1 MASAV
6 VGTLRILLEANAAK
20 VESEFDKATLKI
32 GQFDKFTQ
40 NAGKNLN
47 RMLDSFSGQKIVSE
61 ATSMA
66 AAVQKVGGVSA
77 LTDRELKRVAAT
89 VNEATAK
96 LRAMGAEI
104 PPSIQKLSTEMGHLG
119 NTSVTTGTRL
129 GGLSG
134 ILGKLGP
141 LLPIASVAGLATGLV
156 RLGTDALESA
166 SRITDLSAKTGIGT
180 VAIQRMEA
188 VAKQTGSSLET
199 FTSAAFKLGVNVA
212 EGTNKARDAV
222 TALGLS
228 YETLRAMRP
237 EDQFA
242 AVVKALESVEST
254 QERNRLGVALFGKQF
269 AEIAASIE
277 QGYSEI
283 ANAATVS
290 SDAQIRA
297 LDRAGD
303 RWQKFKSDFGTVVT
317 SVLGEFV
324 LLVDGLNAAW
334 NKLKIFQI
342 AEVIGTGLSAG
353 LSPQQILIGIANG
366 MNKVASAAKDIEL
379 PTKQAAKATDELGAA
394 QGRTTRSSE
403 RLVFAKRQV
412 VAETEKIIPLTR
424 NLAMVW
430 SLGTWEEFPVTMR
443 DSAAAIHE
451 AVAAMIPLESSGA
464 SVAQQFDVA
473 LAPAMR
479 QFEGELNEMGDSA
492 VRNVGKLESAFAGV
506 AQSIVAAI
514 QGGGNILQA
523 AGSQL
528 GLNLANKFVKNFG
541 DNIMGALPDVLGSAI
556 NALIPGLGALLGPL
570 ISKIGGFFKGLFGI
584 DPAIKAARTELEG
597 FQAQLRKGLTDQQRI
612 ESGNEQWKMDII
624 AIRDAFL
631 KVGKSEEEALKAAEA
646 LWDTDNPERSKRAME
661 EIQRVLDQIAREASG
676 VTNEIEDIADAI
688 ENIPDRRVNVE
699 VDYTPGEF
707 PTTPGGGPETPE
719 GPAVPPPGF
728 DPANSGLAS
737 SNLNFSPVSASA
749 MSGLAAT
756 PIAPVSPSPVPL
768 SRTQSV
774 VQNMVLPVLVVD
786 RTESDTL
793 VRATERHM
801 AERGIKGN
809 EFGLR
814 EVLTGIIEQVVES
827 KMGLARG

>member
-40 NAGKNLN
+40 NAGRNLN

-77 LTDRELKRVAAT
+77 LTERELRRVAFT

-96 LRAMGAEI
+96 LRAMGAEV
-104 PPSIQKLSTEMGHLG
+104 PPSIQKLSNEMGHLG
-119 NTSVTTGTRL
+119 NQSVVAGSKL
-129 GGLSG
+129 GGLSSAFRV
-134 ILGKLGP
+134 LGP
-141 LLPIASVAGLATGLV
+141 LLPVTSIAGVVTGLV
-156 RLGTDALESA
+156 SMAKSTISAADATGDLATKFRISTTAAQQFQFIADQTGTQVEVLAKA
-166 SRITDLSAKTGIGT
+166 SRTLAKNI
-180 VAIQRMEA
+180 
-188 VAKQTGSSLET
+188 
-199 FTSAAFKLGVNVA
+199 A
-212 EGTNKARDAV
+212 EGDDSTVGALRS
-222 TALGLS
+222 LGLS
-228 YETLRAMRP
+228 VSELAAMSP
-237 EDQFA
+237 EDQFY
-242 AVVKALESVEST
+242 AVGRALKNVADEGTQTSLAMELLGGRGAEALGAINSGMDELAKKAPVMNAEIVKALGGLQDDFDNFIAQQKNSFGEW
-254 QERNRLGVALFGKQF
+254 LGLWAVLIREGPQKTLRVYRELTG
-269 AEIAASIE
+269 EINP
-277 QGYSEI
+277 EI
-283 ANAATVS
+283 
-290 SDAQIRA
+290 
-297 LDRAGD
+297 
-303 RWQKFKSDFGTVVT
+303 
-317 SVLGEFV
+317 
-324 LLVDGLNAAW
+324 
-334 NKLKIFQI
+334 
-342 AEVIGTGLSAG
+342 
-353 LSPQQILIGIANG
+353 
-366 MNKVASAAKDIEL
+366 KDITKNLKDQHSSVKDLTMSEEEMARISREL
-379 PTKQAAKATDELGAA
+379 TDSVNRRSGGTRQLTGAQREL
-394 QGRTTRSSE
+394 
-403 RLVFAKRQV
+403 
-412 VAETEKIIPLTR
+412 VAENHKLIPLTR

-443 DSAAAIHE
+443 DSAAAIQE
-451 AVAAMIPLESSGA
+451 AVAAMIPLESSVA
-464 SVAQQFDVA
+464 SVAQQFDVQ

-528 GLNLANKFVKNFG
+528 GLNLANSFVKSFG
-541 DNIMGALPDVLGSAI
+541 SNITGVLGNVLGGAI
-556 NALIPGLGALLGPL
+556 NSLIPGLGALLGPL
-570 ISKIGGFFKGLFGI
+570 LGKIGSFFKGLFGI

-631 KVGKSEEEALKAAEA
+631 KVGKSEEEALKTAEA

-728 DPANSGLAS
+728 DPASSTLAS

-749 MSGLAAT
+749 MSGLAST